1 MSKAKQE
8 PTRALVLCP
17 VSPQSDPDSIPEY
30 RLEEAEGLAMALD
43 IVAVRGEIIQVRRIS
58 PATFIS
64 GAVIDRFRQ
73 TCETDDI
80 QVLVFDGALTPVQQR
95 NLETRLQVKVL
106 DRTGL
111 ILEIFSIRARTRE
124 GRVQV
129 ELARITYERSRLVR
143 TWTHLERQRGGR
155 GFLAGP
161 GERQI
166 ESDRRMLSD
175 RATVLRR
182 KLGEIHKTRKLHRQ
196 SRKRHRLPVIAL
208 VGYTN
213 AGKSTLFNKLT
224 GADILARDMLFA
236 TLDPTMRQITLP
248 VAGDA
253 LLSDTV
259 GFISNLPTELV
270 AAFRATLEEVT
281 EADLI
286 LHVRDIS
293 HEQTELHA
301 QKVQEILDALLKDCA
316 ERPQIMEVFN
326 KADLLDHETRQWREY
341 KTGLKSGPETAALI
355 SAKTGE
361 GLEQLLESIASLLYG
376 EVETQ
381 QIFLLPHQLAQL
393 DWFRKHSDVRDCESD
408 EQHTGAMSCTIRI
421 RHRLLHRFQARN
433 KCKFA

>member
-1 MSKAKQE
+1 MSTPAPE
-8 PTRALVLCP
+8 SSRAIVLCP
-17 VSPQSDPDSIPEY
+17 VSSLTDPESSPDY
-30 RLEEAEGLAMALD
+30 QLEEAIGLASALD
-43 IVAVRGEIIQVRRIS
+43 LEVVHAEIVNVRRIAS
-58 PATFIS
+58 ATFIS
-64 GAVIDRFRQ
+64 GSVIENFRQ
-73 TCETDDI
+73 ICTDQQV
-80 QVLVFDGALTPVQQR
+80 QVLVFDGVLTPVQQR

-111 ILEIFSIRARTRE
+111 ILEIFSMRARTRE

-129 ELARITYERSRLVR
+129 ELARISYERSRLVR

-182 KLGEIHKTRKLHRQ
+182 KLNEIRKTRKLHRQ

-224 GADILARDMLFA
+224 GAEILAKDMLFA
-236 TLDPTMRQITLP
+236 TLDPTMRQISLP
-248 VAGDA
+248 AADSA

-286 LHVRDIS
+286 LHVRDIA
-293 HEQTELHA
+293 HEQTDLHA
-301 QKVQEILDALLKDCA
+301 QNVEEILNTLLEDCDDPP
-316 ERPQIMEVFN
+316 RILEVYN
-326 KADLLDHETRQWREY
+326 KADLLEADARNWWTYQAGRS
-341 KTGLKSGPETAALI
+341 SGPSAPVLI
-355 SAKTGE
+355 SAETGE
-361 GLEQLLESIASLLYG
+361 GLDNLLDQIAEMLFGGIEERNIILPPERLG
-376 EVETQ
+376 EM
-381 QIFLLPHQLAQL
+381 
-393 DWFRKHSDVRDCESD
+393 DWLRRHAEILSCESR
-408 EQHTGAMSCTIRI
+408 ENSNGAVTCVTRI
-421 RHRLLHRFQARN
+421 RKEILSRFLMKLKRKIA
-433 KCKFA
+433 